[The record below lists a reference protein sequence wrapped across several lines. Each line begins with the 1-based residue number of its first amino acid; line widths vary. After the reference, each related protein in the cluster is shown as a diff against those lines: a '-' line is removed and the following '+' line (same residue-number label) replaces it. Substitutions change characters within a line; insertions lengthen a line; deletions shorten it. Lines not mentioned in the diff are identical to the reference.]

1 MPIDSAINWEKPQEE
16 PLFVRR
22 LAATALIVA
31 FTLTTSACSLSGNV
45 ASLQPYSPS
54 DGQQA
59 DLENIKARNFMYLVS
74 ESGQGFLIGS
84 LVNSASEAKVVKI
97 QYVDPNSQAKTDYF
111 VEVAAG
117 AKLDFGYNGNPAISM
132 PVVEIPGQTAL
143 FYFLE
148 SDTISEGIKV
158 PVLDGTLSEYK
169 ALLLLLEQ
177 QVAPTGEPTEEA
189 EAEPTN

>member
-1 MPIDSAINWEKPQEE
+1 MPIISAINLLKPQEE

-22 LAATALIVA
+22 LALSALIA
-31 FTLTTSACSLSGNV
+31 TLALTTSACSLSGNV
-45 ASLQPYSPS
+45 TSLKPYSPS
-54 DGQQA
+54 DGQQV

-84 LVNSASEAKVVKI
+84 LVSSAKEARVVKI

-111 VEVAAG
+111 VEVAPG
-117 AKLDFGYNGNPAISM
+117 AKIDFGYNGNPAISM
-132 PVVEIPGQTAL
+132 PVVEVPGQTAQ

-148 SDTISEGIKV
+148 SDTISDGVQV

-177 QVAPTGEPTEEA
+177 QVSPTTEPTEG
-189 EAEPTN
+189 AEPTN

>member
-1 MPIDSAINWEKPQEE
+1 MPIISAINLLKPQEE

-22 LAATALIVA
+22 LAVSVLIASLALS
-31 FTLTTSACSLSGNV
+31 TSACSLSSNV
-45 ASLQPYSPS
+45 TSLKPYSPS
-54 DGQQA
+54 DGQQV

-84 LVNSASEAKVVKI
+84 LVSSASEPKVVKI

-111 VEVAAG
+111 VEIAPG

-148 SDTISEGIKV
+148 SETISDGVQV

-177 QVAPTGEPTEEA
+177 QVAPTPEA
-189 EAEPTN
+189 TDLEEPTN

>member
-1 MPIDSAINWEKPQEE
+1 MPFISAINWWKPQEE

-22 LAATALIVA
+22 LAVSALIA
-31 FTLTTSACSLSGNV
+31 TLALSTSACSFSREV
-45 ASLQPYSPS
+45 TSLKPYSPS
-54 DGQQA
+54 DGQQV
-59 DLENIKARNFMYLVS
+59 DLESIKARNFMYLVS

-84 LVNSASEAKVVKI
+84 LVSSASEAKVVKI

-111 VEVAAG
+111 VEIAPG

-148 SDTISEGIKV
+148 SDTISDGVQV
-158 PVLDGTLSEYK
+158 PVLDGTLTEYK

-177 QVAPTGEPTEEA
+177 QVAPTPEPTEEA
-189 EAEPTN
+189 EPTN

>member
-1 MPIDSAINWEKPQEE
+1 MPFIIAINLWKPQEE

-22 LAATALIVA
+22 LAVSVLIASLALS
-31 FTLTTSACSLSGNV
+31 TSACSLSSNV
-45 ASLQPYSPS
+45 TSLKPYSPS
-54 DGQQA
+54 DGQQV

-84 LVNSASEAKVVKI
+84 LVSSASEAKVVKI

-111 VEVAAG
+111 VEIAPG

-148 SDTISEGIKV
+148 SETISDGVQV

-177 QVAPTGEPTEEA
+177 QVAPTPEA
-189 EAEPTN
+189 TDLEEPTN

>member
-1 MPIDSAINWEKPQEE
+1 MPFDSAINWQKPQEE

-22 LAATALIVA
+22 LAATALIA
-31 FTLTTSACSLSGNV
+31 TLALSTSACSLSGNV

-54 DGQQA
+54 DGQQVN
-59 DLENIKARNFMYLVS
+59 LENVKARNFIYLVS
-74 ESGQGFLIGS
+74 DSGRGFLIGS
-84 LVNSASEAKVVKI
+84 LVNQAAEAKVVKI

-111 VEVAAG
+111 VEVAPG

-132 PVVEIPGQTAL
+132 PVVEVPGQTAL

-148 SDTISEGIKV
+148 SDTVNAEMKV
-158 PVLDGTLSEYK
+158 PVLDGTLAEYR
-169 ALLLLLEQ
+169 ALIQILEQ
-177 QVAPTGEPTEEA
+177 QVAPTINPE